1 MVLDLEGISKEYEFV
16 LNDYFERYPQKIV
29 LPAKYNLTFVE
40 VIYPNRIQIS
50 LDDYEE
56 KTVPVLSDMLIQPQ
70 PGHIQ
75 VGDIEFEPEV
85 IKIAG
90 PKKDLALINH
100 VKIKKDTLVNIVIH
114 QRGEAELESRGRL
127 IEYSQKQVSYYI
139 DVQEISEII
148 IPDIPVQV
156 TNKLDD
162 IRVFP
167 SPQTVSLIVIGGLKR
182 IAKLKPEEIDVIIDF
197 NDWTSNK
204 QFYEPTVIVPENIIE
219 WRDLSPRSLE
229 LGVARQAK

>member
-75 VGDIEFEPEV
+75 VGDIEFEPKV

-100 VKIKKDTLVNIVIH
+100 VNIKKDTLVNIVIP
-114 QRGEAELESRGRL
+114 QWSEAALESRGRL

-182 IAKLKPEEIDVIIDF
+182 IAKLKPEEIDVIVDF

-204 QFYEPTVIVPENIIE
+204 QFYEPTVIVPEDIIE

>member
-1 MVLDLEGISKEYEFV
+1 MRE
-16 LNDYFERYPQKIV
+16 
-29 LPAKYNLTFVE
+29 
-40 VIYPNRIQIS
+40 
-50 LDDYEE
+50 
-56 KTVPVLSDMLIQPQ
+56 
-70 PGHIQ
+70 
-75 VGDIEFEPEV
+75 
-85 IKIAG
+85 
-90 PKKDLALINH
+90 
-100 VKIKKDTLVNIVIH
+100 IKKDTLSGLIKP
-114 QRGEAELESRGRL
+114 QSGELGLESRGRL
-127 IEYSQKQVSYYI
+127 IEYSQKQVRYYI

-204 QFYEPTVIVPENIIE
+204 QFYEPTVIVPEDIIE

>member
-1 MVLDLEGISKEYEFV
+1 M
-16 LNDYFERYPQKIV
+16 
-29 LPAKYNLTFVE
+29 
-40 VIYPNRIQIS
+40 
-50 LDDYEE
+50 
-56 KTVPVLSDMLIQPQ
+56 
-70 PGHIQ
+70 
-75 VGDIEFEPEV
+75 
-85 IKIAG
+85 
-90 PKKDLALINH
+90 
-100 VKIKKDTLVNIVIH
+100 
-114 QRGEAELESRGRL
+114 
-127 IEYSQKQVSYYI
+127 SYYI

-182 IAKLKPEEIDVIIDF
+182 IAKLKPEEIDVIVDF

-204 QFYEPTVIVPENIIE
+204 QFYEPTVIVPEDIIE